1 MKTNPKFEIRSPK
14 QIRRTETASPKLAL
28 VRRAADGTPT
38 VRSFGFR
45 ILNLFR
51 VSDFGIRACLLALAL
66 ALLLGGCVSGPSKL
80 EICPGKATAKE
91 ALKTLAA
98 RAEAAVPLR
107 SNGQAMVT
115 YHVPDKKK
123 AERHNLPLVLLF
135 EPPGDIYIQGAIAV
149 DPKAVIV
156 GANEQQFW
164 MVLSPKEMSA
174 YYIGQWDEV
183 RDFEGLMM
191 SPRVVLEAL
200 GIVAE
205 PNDESNTALW
215 TLENKGPYD
224 ILTRRDEAGRLV
236 QRVYIYACDY
246 AVQKIEYFDAHGKT
260 IAVAQLGDY
269 ESVVEEFRVPTKIH
283 VVSTSPDGR
292 EDTMEISL
300 RGVKTTK
307 FSDRQRQFLFA
318 PPNSRTFENIYR
330 YLAGRWVP
338 E

>member
-14 QIRRTETASPKLAL
+14 QIRMTETASSKPTLMH
-28 VRRAADGTPT
+28 RAADGTPT

-45 ILNLFR
+45 ILNSLR
-51 VSDFGIRACLLALAL
+51 VSDFDIRACLLALAL
-66 ALLLGGCVSGPSKL
+66 AVWLGGCVSGPPKL
-80 EICPGKATAKE
+80 AVCPGKPSVDD
-91 ALKTLAA
+91 ALKTLTA
-98 RAEAAVPLR
+98 RAAAAVPLR
-107 SNGQAMVT
+107 ANGQAMVT
-115 YHVPDKKK
+115 YHVPDKKRP
-123 AERHNLPLVLLF
+123 ERHNLPIELRF
-135 EPPGDIYIQGAIAV
+135 EPPGNIYIQGAIAV

-156 GANEQQFW
+156 GANDREFW
-164 MVLSPKEMSA
+164 MAVSPKEMSA

-205 PNDESNTALW
+205 PNGEPDTALW
-215 TLENKGPYD
+215 KLENKGPYD

-318 PPNSRTFENIYR
+318 PPNSGTFENTYR